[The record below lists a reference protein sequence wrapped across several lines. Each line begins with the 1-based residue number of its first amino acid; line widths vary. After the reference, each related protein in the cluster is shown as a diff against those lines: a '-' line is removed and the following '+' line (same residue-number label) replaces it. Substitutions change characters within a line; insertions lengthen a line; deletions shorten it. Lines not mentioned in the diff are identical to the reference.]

1 MIAQR
6 VSKSLLAAHF
16 YFGSA
21 VIPFVHRDLFIDV
34 SHYLEVSEV
43 LCAYVRGRLIID
55 EALIFLLLHIFIPLG
70 RNLFT

>member
-1 MIAQR
+1 M
-6 VSKSLLAAHF
+6 LATHF

-43 LCAYVRGRLIID
+43 LCAYVRGRLIIN
-55 EALIFLLLHIFIPLG
+55 EALIFLFLYILIPLG
-70 RNLFT
+70 RHLFA